1 MIHRVNLIW
10 KKLIACTQDFKFAE
24 WDTQSLLLVLS
35 YYGDTLLNLVYTQ
48 LTDILYSYTS
58 ITIFVF
64 SGEFQWV

>member
-1 MIHRVNLIW
+1 MQN
-10 KKLIACTQDFKFAE
+10 FKFAE

-48 LTDILYSYTS
+48 LTDILYS

-64 SGEFQWV
+64 SGEFQ